1 MIRKT
6 SLSKTMKKLVTK
18 VSYLRHY
25 LYNMHF
31 FKFVTQ
37 TRETLRGCQY
47 AVINYLFYLHTPLM
61 NSTLLRK
68 TLELSMTSHC
78 SRQQIKFNF
87 TSMKP
92 AGIVIILVTAYQ
104 LSIPAEVNRSLLS
117 RETLLVEK
125 QAFLILLLCINSSA
139 QKKKL

>member
-1 MIRKT
+1 
-6 SLSKTMKKLVTK
+6 
-18 VSYLRHY
+18 
-25 LYNMHF
+25 
-31 FKFVTQ
+31 
-37 TRETLRGCQY
+37 
-47 AVINYLFYLHTPLM
+47 M

-104 LSIPAEVNRSLLS
+104 LSIAAVVNRN
-117 RETLLVEK
+117 
-125 QAFLILLLCINSSA
+125 LIVTWGIARRKTNFSHPSIMF
-139 QKKKL
+139 